1 MLPIDLILFGY
12 VIAFS
17 IIANR
22 LVEGLIVPIFD
33 KFEWDKFW
41 LLYIAWIVAGAIVW
55 LAQINLF
62 VEIFP
67 SNLVG
72 LILTAICAGGGANLL
87 HDLVSG

>member
-1 MLPIDLILFGY
+1 MLPIDLITFGY
-12 VIAFS
+12 VIALS

-22 LVEGLIVPIFD
+22 LVEGLVVPVFD

-41 LLYIAWIVAGAIVW
+41 LLYVAWVVAGGIVW

-67 SNLVG
+67 SPLVG

-87 HDLVSG
+87 HDLVSK